1 MSTSSPTTVSSREG
15 EVPSPR
21 QPADPERDDTNVKE
35 RRGSRGRVRADDP
48 KPKQTPSRR
57 SAEVKDTVIVVMG
70 VGLLV
75 TTPLAVVTVRR
86 WIRWWRI

>member
-1 MSTSSPTTVSSREG
+1 MPT
-15 EVPSPR
+15 PR
-21 QPADPERDDTNVKE
+21 LPADPEPDDANVKE
-35 RRGSRGRVRADDP
+35 RRGARGRDHADDP

-70 VGLLV
+70 AGLLV
-75 TTPLAVVTVRR
+75 TTPLAVVTLRR